1 MNKLE
6 ILEKRV
12 KDLEDAFLK
21 LKKDINDNLYNL
33 DESNLSE
40 GLLRKINAQNVSNST
55 SEMEG

>member
-21 LKKDINDNLYNL
+21 LKKDINNNLYNL